1 MLRYAITSRASF
13 PGDES
18 EQRAALLRNAFH
30 WVRDGFDYIQLREK
44 DLPDAALASLA
55 SEILE
60 DIKATRSPTRLLI
73 NTRVDVAIA
82 TGAHGVHLTAA
93 PNELRPAE
101 VRGRYASAH
110 LPVPIVSVSCHTFAE
125 IQRAVAEEADTILF
139 GPVFEKFIDRDYSL
153 AGQGLNR
160 LGKVCALARPIPV
173 LALGGITRENAA
185 SCIAEG
191 AAGIA
196 GIRLFHKG

>member
-1 MLRYAITSRASF
+1 MLRYAITNRASF
-13 PGDES
+13 PGG
-18 EQRAALLRNAFH
+18 EQDRQAALLRIAFH

-44 DLPDAALASLA
+44 DLPDTALASLA
-55 SEILE
+55 SDILE
-60 DIKATRSPTRLLI
+60 DIKATPSPTRLLI
-73 NTRVDVAIA
+73 NSRVDVAIA

-101 VRGRYASAH
+101 VRERYASAH

-125 IQRAVAEEADTILF
+125 IPRAAAEKADIILF
-139 GPVFEKFIDRDYSL
+139 GPVFEKFVDCDYSL
-153 AGQGLNR
+153 PGQGLNR
-160 LGKVCALARPIPV
+160 LRKVCAAARPVPV

-196 GIRLFHKG
+196 GIRLFH